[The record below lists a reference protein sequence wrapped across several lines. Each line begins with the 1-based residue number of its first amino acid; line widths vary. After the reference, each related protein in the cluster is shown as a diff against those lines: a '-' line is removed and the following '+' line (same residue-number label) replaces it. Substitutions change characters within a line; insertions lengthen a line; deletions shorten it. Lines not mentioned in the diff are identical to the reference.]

1 MGWRWVWNPKG
12 KGKGTGTSTGA
23 GRANNATWS
32 NTNNATGGNAG
43 TSNATWSNDG
53 TNNATWSNA
62 GTHNAT
68 WTNDGTNNATWD
80 SSGGARDGGW
90 TSNNRGGTRY
100 GAGSGQSQS
109 GSGNWHGWSSN
120 QGAGYGSSRDRHW
133 NYGHTGQHG
142 QWTASHWANDGS
154 HNDGD
159 GPYSR
164 SKPTGR
170 DKRSGAQKRQARQ
183 SRADV
188 ATVIEA
194 VVNALQGQNQNQQQ
208 QNQTQE
214 EEGWWEW
221 HNESRRRRRGAAAD
235 GDGGNG
241 AAAADGGS
249 GTAAVAG
256 PPGVGLSNAD
266 FIAMTQFVGVRPV
279 VNLIDDDAAPAGP
292 IGPPPAVVAPM
303 MGPDP
308 PAAAPEVAPEGDGD
322 VAMDDV
328 NDEGQDSNLLATSS
342 QFFLFFFGM
351 ASGSQDE
358 DILEVPSETEVDG
371 MALTQMHKE
380 SGLSTPAQP
389 GDCCLDCCLAA
400 FEENAALKTRVNEIK
415 ASLNGSTLAEKNA
428 IVFEVLK
435 TWLAHHGF
443 AEARGHRV
451 FLAWNIPLCVKATC
465 EILQVSRQKLQ
476 KLKSWILEGHSNPP
490 QDGRSLVVKA
500 TSSEAL
506 ACHMIL
512 SWASRP

>member
-1 MGWRWVWNPKG
+1 MNQFLHAFRF
-12 KGKGTGTSTGA
+12 
-23 GRANNATWS
+23 
-32 NTNNATGGNAG
+32 
-43 TSNATWSNDG
+43 
-53 TNNATWSNA
+53 
-62 GTHNAT
+62 TH
-68 WTNDGTNNATWD
+68 
-80 SSGGARDGGW
+80 SPFPVLSIFH
-90 TSNNRGGTRY
+90 SL
-100 GAGSGQSQS
+100 
-109 GSGNWHGWSSN
+109 
-120 QGAGYGSSRDRHW
+120 
-133 NYGHTGQHG
+133 
-142 QWTASHWANDGS
+142 
-154 HNDGD
+154 
-159 GPYSR
+159 
-164 SKPTGR
+164 
-170 DKRSGAQKRQARQ
+170 
-183 SRADV
+183 
-188 ATVIEA
+188 I
-194 VVNALQGQNQNQQQ
+194 
-208 QNQTQE
+208 
-214 EEGWWEW
+214 
-221 HNESRRRRRGAAAD
+221 
-235 GDGGNG
+235 
-241 AAAADGGS
+241 
-249 GTAAVAG
+249 
-256 PPGVGLSNAD
+256 LSNRSSS
-266 FIAMTQFVGVRPV
+266 FNLPFTHSLQSFQFFQSSIHSFSPV
-279 VNLIDDDAAPAGP
+279 VRISLLF
-292 IGPPPAVVAPM
+292 
-303 MGPDP
+303 
-308 PAAAPEVAPEGDGD
+308 
-322 VAMDDV
+322 
-328 NDEGQDSNLLATSS
+328 QDSNLLATSS